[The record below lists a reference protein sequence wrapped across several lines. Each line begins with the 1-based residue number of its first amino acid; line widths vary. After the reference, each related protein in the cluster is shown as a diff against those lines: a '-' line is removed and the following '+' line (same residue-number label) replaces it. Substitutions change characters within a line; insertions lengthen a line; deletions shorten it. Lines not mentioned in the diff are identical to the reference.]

1 MILTVVISDVSTQIY
16 RVLNS
21 RNLVLAKAVYV
32 VFFVE
37 QKESEILEKVKN
49 CLLGI
54 VPGI

>member
-32 VFFVE
+32 VFSVE